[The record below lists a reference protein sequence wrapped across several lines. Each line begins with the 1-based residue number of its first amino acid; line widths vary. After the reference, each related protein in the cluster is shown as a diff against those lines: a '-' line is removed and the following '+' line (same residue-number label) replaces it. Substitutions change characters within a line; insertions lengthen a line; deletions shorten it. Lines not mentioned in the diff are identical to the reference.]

1 MKTSERT
8 QIILLKS
15 ISTVVKL
22 GKWHSVIRLFAAC
35 MIVFSTSSLH
45 SNSLK
50 LRSNLLSHIWIME
63 GNQIGQQCKLKIESK
78 ILNVICKT
86 LRLFQPSKKVN
97 SSNFSS
103 RSIKNAQK
111 SVRILDL
118 HSSLKILKIIWVDHQ
133 YSRITQV
140 EWISHQCLVKRDIL
154 QEKPYPEIKTSKL
167 LGNCSVKVQ
176 ARNNN
181 SKLKD
186 IISPTKAVVLWVK
199 IKILNIWSHT
209 IVQIKTCL

>member
-8 QIILLKS
+8 QIMLLKS

-22 GKWHSVIRLFAAC
+22 GKWLSAIRPFAAC

-45 SNSLK
+45 SSSLK
-50 LRSNLLSHIWIME
+50 LHSNLLSHIWIMA
-63 GNQIGQQCKLKIESK
+63 GNQTEQRCKLKKEWK

-86 LRLFQPSKKVN
+86 LRLFQPSRKVN

-103 RSIKNAQK
+103 KSIKNAQR

-118 HSSLKILKIIWVDHQ
+118 HSSLKISKIIWIDHQ

-140 EWISHQCLVKRDIL
+140 EWILHQYLVKRDIL
-154 QEKPYPEIKTSKL
+154 QEITYPEIKTSKL
-167 LGNCSVKVQ
+167 LENCSVKVQ
-176 ARNNN
+176 ARNN

-186 IISPTKAVVLWVK
+186 IISPTKAVALWVK